1 MERYLH
7 SSLCF
12 SQQLGLNYV
21 YFNKILNNVL
31 YLNKYYG
38 KLKHYRAGSKNIF
51 RNKADIPLL
60 TPASAI
66 FGSFFN
72 LSVWWWRLKSTISL
86 VSTSNWSI
94 FKALFRLVFCRNS
107 SQYWAPTKNQRYVT
121 KNIKRRKETYWNF
134 LIMLRHRQCYVRV

>member
-12 SQQLGLNYV
+12 SQQLGLNYA

-38 KLKHYRAGSKNIF
+38 KLKHYRAGSNNIF

-72 LSVWWWRLKSTISL
+72 LSV
-86 VSTSNWSI
+86 
-94 FKALFRLVFCRNS
+94 
-107 SQYWAPTKNQRYVT
+107 
-121 KNIKRRKETYWNF
+121 
-134 LIMLRHRQCYVRV
+134 